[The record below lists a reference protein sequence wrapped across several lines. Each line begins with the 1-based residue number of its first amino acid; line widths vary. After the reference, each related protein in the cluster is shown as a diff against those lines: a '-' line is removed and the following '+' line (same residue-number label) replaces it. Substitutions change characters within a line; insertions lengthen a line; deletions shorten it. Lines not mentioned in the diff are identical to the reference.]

1 MATLLIYTTR
11 LGGLSTR
18 GSPPIEGRSQGKTS
32 WETVVHIVHTLHH
45 SCPWHVKLPCD
56 RDPRHTAILT
66 IETAEY
72 RVQGYVGRHR
82 KVATSGHPYLTPLG
96 LIFWERITSPRGGP
110 FSRVDHPRWDVPPF
124 SQNCRWAPHC
134 VFWWDVPPP
143 QAGPKNL
150 VGRPTSPF
158 CRQDPWH
165 QPKKKIVFLQLFL
178 HCFCPLLV
186 ILDALS

>member
-1 MATLLIYTTR
+1 MSVISKLWSLATGAHSLDGR
-11 LGGLSTR
+11 RGLNSHPQPT
-18 GSPPIEGRSQGKTS
+18 SP
-32 WETVVHIVHTLHH
+32 
-45 SCPWHVKLPCD
+45 
-56 RDPRHTAILT
+56 
-66 IETAEY
+66 
-72 RVQGYVGRHR
+72 
-82 KVATSGHPYLTPLG
+82 TSGHPYLTPLG

-150 VGRPTSPF
+150 VGHPTSPF